1 MTKDVI
7 TLTKN
12 MPDPLSVLA
21 GLLAGGPDQLAGVE
35 GEGAVVRL
43 CDAQGRPLVSVEAPL
58 LVQVRGEAERL
69 LGASAPEVPYWWTEA
84 RATTGV
90 KEAERLAGAFAARLA
105 TLVGGT
111 AWPPGAAWS
120 LAVVDTDGMSAAPVP
135 AAAQPAVDVLT
146 DKVAVVIQDRPVIA
160 MTAWLADAFR
170 AAAESELGLQIV
182 TPAGTRLSPAV
193 RANLPGWPS
202 RWVVQDERDGYYD
215 GLSGAVLQWRDGF
228 FATVVPPGATEEDP
242 RTPVAASFRE
252 GPSAKG
258 DAGERQLAI
267 SFRTVHP
274 ADDRLVLGGALEAV
288 WREVTGGPP
297 AGWGTEEPAN
307 LPWSLRQL
315 TEVAHE
321 RAPAPTWLVV
331 VGTPERPGL
340 ATVRVTRTEAG
351 VEEDVTLAF
360 GYGPGE
366 PLPTE
371 AVEAAADALATRHQL
386 QSMLVQLRRAR
397 RDLSVPPYF
406 EGPGV
411 PLAFVLGAEE
421 VRAMPG
427 DRARRT
433 PLAEPPRELGPT
445 TRPAL
450 YYPLPG
456 DPSDLSGWQEFERL
470 MRHLKGEG
478 A

>member
-1 MTKDVI
+1 MTKDVV
-7 TLTKN
+7 TLTKK

-21 GLLAGGPDQLAGVE
+21 GLFAGGPDLLAGVE
-35 GEGAVVRL
+35 GEGAVVQL
-43 CDAQGRPLVSVEAPL
+43 CDARGRPLVSIEAPL
-58 LVQVRGEAERL
+58 FVQVRGEAERL

-90 KEAERLAGAFAARLA
+90 REAEQLAGTFAARLA

-111 AWPPGAAWS
+111 AWPPEVAGS

-146 DKVAVVIQDRPVIA
+146 DKVAVVIQDRPVVA

-170 AAAESELGLQIV
+170 AAADAELGLQIV

-193 RANLPGWPS
+193 RDSLPGWPS

-215 GLSGAVLQWRDGF
+215 GLSGAVLEWSSGLF
-228 FATVVPPGATEEDP
+228 VTFGSPAATPEDP
-242 RTPVAASFRE
+242 RTPVAATFGE
-252 GPSAKG
+252 GVA
-258 DAGERQLAI
+258 DTGERQLAI

-274 ADDRLVLGGALEAV
+274 ADDRLVLGGAVEAV
-288 WREVTGGPP
+288 WREITGAPP

-307 LPWSLRQL
+307 LPWSRRQL
-315 TEVAHE
+315 TDVAYE
-321 RAPAPTWLVV
+321 RSPAPTWLVV
-331 VGTPERPGL
+331 VGTPERPGI
-340 ATVRVTRTEAG
+340 ATVRVTRTEGG

-366 PLPTE
+366 QVPTH
-371 AVEAAADALATRHQL
+371 AVQAAAEALATRHDL
-386 QSMLVQLRRAR
+386 QSMLVQVRRAR
-397 RDLSVPPYF
+397 RDLSVPPRF

-411 PLAFVLGAEE
+411 PYAFVLGAEE

-433 PLAEPPRELGPT
+433 PLPESPRELGPR

-456 DPSDLSGWQEFERL
+456 DPSDLAGWQDFERL
-470 MRHLKGEG
+470 MTHLKG